1 MIKSGKELLS
11 LVSVIANEK
20 QIEKELVFE
29 SLENSLATALKKDY
43 GKISLKVVINRD
55 NGKLVVFQHQEVVA
69 DINWEDESQ
78 IKLSEAKKN
87 DASKKI
93 GDVIINQ
100 LPEKNMSRVT
110 AQVFRQ
116 VVKQNLR
123 NAERKT
129 SEEHYSKEVGNLF
142 MVTIKKFL
150 KNDILVTL
158 PDETE
163 GVIPSSEQNGEKF
176 RIGSKTLAVL
186 ERIETYKGHQLV
198 FSKNSDNYLKGVLA
212 KEIPAIGE
220 ENIEVIAIARNKGK
234 RAKVVVRSL
243 IAHVDEMRE
252 CIGSKGIR
260 AKQVSELMNGEQ
272 IDFVSYSK
280 DFGTYVSNLLNP
292 LVVESVLI
300 DESKNRTSIIV
311 SEDSYSKYNNLLKA
325 NYSLI
330 TQILKD
336 ELKSDIWIVTAEE
349 FEADRDEEDS
359 KMIAIFEE
367 ELNVDTDL
375 AMALIEEGF
384 QDLEAIAYSP
394 IQELLNIEGFDEEL
408 AQTLQRSA
416 LESLSKLEKN
426 DLMDL
431 KNVNSLILKSLQ
443 DNGIKDRES
452 LAELAVDELLELV
465 HMSEDEAKKLIMEA
479 REIWFS

>member
-20 QIEKELVFE
+20 QIDKELVFE
-29 SLENSLATALKKDY
+29 SLENSLAVALKKDY
-43 GKISLKVVINRD
+43 GKVNLKVVINRD
-55 NGKLVVFQHQEVVA
+55 NGKLAVFQHQEVVA
-69 DINWEDESQ
+69 DMDWQDDSQ
-78 IKLSEAKKN
+78 IKLSEVKKI
-87 DASKKI
+87 DTSKTI

-116 VVKQNLR
+116 VVKNNLR

-129 SEEHYSKEVGNLF
+129 SEEHYSKEIGHLF

-163 GVIPSSEQNGEKF
+163 GVIPSSEHNGEKL

-220 ENIEVIAIARNKGK
+220 ENIAIMAIARNRGK

-243 IAHVDEMRE
+243 IAHIDEMRE

-272 IDFVSYSK
+272 IDFVSYNK
-280 DFGTYVSNLLNP
+280 DFGTYVSNLLYP
-292 LVVESVLI
+292 LVVESILI
-300 DESKNRTSIIV
+300 DESKNKTSIIV
-311 SEDSYSKYNNLLKA
+311 SDDSYDKYNNLLKS

-330 TQILKD
+330 
-336 ELKSDIWIVTAEE
+336 SDILREDTKSEISIVPAEE
-349 FEADRDEEDS
+349 FGVERDEEDS

-375 AMALIEEGF
+375 AMALIQEGF

-394 IQELLNIEGFDEEL
+394 IEELLNIEGFDEEL

-426 DLMDL
+426 DLMEL

-443 DNGIKDRES
+443 DNGINNREA

-465 HMSEDEAKKLIMEA
+465 QMTENDAKKLIMEA
-479 REIWFS
+479 REIWF

>member
-43 GKISLKVVINRD
+43 GKVSLKVVINRD

-69 DINWEDESQ
+69 DMDWEDESQ
-78 IKLSEAKKN
+78 IKLSEAKKIDSN
-87 DASKKI
+87 KKI
-93 GDVIINQ
+93 GDVIVNQ

-110 AQVFRQ
+110 AQVFKQ
-116 VVKQNLR
+116 VIKQNLR
-123 NAERKT
+123 TAERKT
-129 SEEHYSKEVGNLF
+129 SEENYSKEVGNLF

-163 GVIPSSEQNGEKF
+163 GIIPASEQNGEKF

-198 FSKNSDNYLKGVLA
+198 FSKNSDNYLRGVLS

-220 ENIEVIAIARNKGK
+220 ENIEVMAIARNKGK

-272 IDFVSYSK
+272 VDFVSYSK

-292 LVVESVLI
+292 LVVESILI
-300 DESKNRTSIIV
+300 DESKNRISIIV
-311 SEDSYSKYNNLLKA
+311 SEESYSKYNNLLKN

-330 TQILKD
+330 VKILKD
-336 ELKSDIWIVTAEE
+336 ELKSDILIVTAEE
-349 FEADRDEEDS
+349 FAAERDEEDS
-359 KMIAIFEE
+359 KMIAIFED

-375 AMALIEEGF
+375 AMVLIEEGF

-408 AQTLQRSA
+408 AETLQKSA

-465 HMSEDEAKKLIMEA
+465 QMSEDDAKKLIMEA
-479 REIWFS
+479 REIWFE